1 MRTKENEFRP
11 LFIKMN
17 SANHNERIRIT
28 QHDQLTI
35 ASWFAIKAI
44 VQEYAHGERPI
55 SHHTQRA
62 RLRTRGLPSL
72 SNWRIWIGTYEG
84 HSPDTLWNSFPFQIA
99 SPEMLRRRKTAKVT
113 YNNSQV
119 VSYVIGKVFV
129 VLMRSPLKLLVR
141 RWDYPA
147 VGGSLYQIWPPSGY
161 SFLWPLTPLLNA
173 QAETAV
179 GGVRAYLVKIAR
191 REALRQ

>member
-1 MRTKENEFRP
+1 
-11 LFIKMN
+11 
-17 SANHNERIRIT
+17 
-28 QHDQLTI
+28 
-35 ASWFAIKAI
+35 
-44 VQEYAHGERPI
+44 
-55 SHHTQRA
+55 
-62 RLRTRGLPSL
+62 
-72 SNWRIWIGTYEG
+72 
-84 HSPDTLWNSFPFQIA
+84 
-99 SPEMLRRRKTAKVT
+99 MLRRRKTAKVT